1 MTTST
6 PLPPMTPATPQAY
19 MSPPPPPEAIRERQ
33 LKLQAAASKARAVKR
48 RAEIVKA
55 ERTRERAREVLKK
68 NCWECWKGGQD
79 ILWCKC
85 NMRQNINAFYLGAG
99 SSK

>member
-1 MTTST
+1 MSDGGGHST
-6 PLPPMTPATPQAY
+6 AEAAGCAADDDA
-19 MSPPPPPEAIRERQ
+19 EAIRERQ